1 MILLLDTH
9 LLLWAASQPERLSAT
24 ARERLMDENNALWF
38 SDASLWE
45 VTIKSSLGR
54 SDFRVDPYLLKRG
67 LIDNGY
73 TELPITS
80 GHALAIH
87 HLPPIHRDPFDRML
101 LAQAESEGVLLLTVD
116 ETVARYPGPVM
127 LV

>member
-80 GHALAIH
+80 GHALAVH
-87 HLPPIHRDPFDRML
+87 H
-101 LAQAESEGVLLLTVD
+101 
-116 ETVARYPGPVM
+116 
-127 LV
+127 